1 MSMLVYKVYEL
12 YQALEDD
19 SLSLFYL
26 GDVSDSITEK
36 LIALND
42 RRLNEQLGS
51 GKAGRKIAFLI
62 AECFQNVIRHQEQ
75 PSLMIAGGKPSS
87 SMFMVRHHHQYEY
100 SIASVNLVRNERVAP
115 LQSKLGNLSRL
126 DGVELRKMYLDLL
139 PAGEH
144 SEKGGAG
151 LGLIE
156 MARRSGQQFQYDFI
170 SQNDAYS
177 QFFFQLHMQDKG
189 HSQSPSLQIS
199 DTQKLYN
206 DLQREGILLLYKSD
220 FSQKAMM
227 PVLEMIEFNLR
238 QQRSEVFRQKA
249 ILYVLVE
256 LFQNIMKHGAEWH
269 GRQEGVLCI
278 CKLQDQHLLCAGNF
292 IAQDKIPQLRQH
304 LLQIN
309 ALDKG
314 GLQQLYKQ
322 ELRNTTATTKGGAGL
337 GLIETGRYSSGSFD
351 FSFVTVDDHYSF
363 FTLSTTI

>member
-1 MSMLVYKVYEL
+1 MLVYKVYEL

-19 SLSLFYL
+19 GLSLFYL
-26 GDVSDSITEK
+26 GDVSDNITEK

-42 RRLNEQLGS
+42 RRITEQPGS
-51 GKAGRKIAFLI
+51 GRSGRKIAFLI

-75 PSLMIAGGKPSS
+75 PSLKKGEKKPDS
-87 SMFMVRHHHQYEY
+87 SMFMVRHHRQSQY
-100 SIASVNLVRNERVAP
+100 SIASVNLVRNQRVAP
-115 LQSKLGNLSRL
+115 LQAKLGNLSRL

-139 PAGEH
+139 PGGEY
-144 SEKGGAG
+144 SDKGGAG

-156 MARRSGQQFQYDFI
+156 MARRSGQQFQYDFV
-170 SQNDAYS
+170 SRTDAFS
-177 QFFFQLHMQDKG
+177 QFFFQLHMQEEG
-189 HSQSPSLQIS
+189 AGSAQVLPIS
-199 DTQKLYN
+199 STQKLYES
-206 DLQREGILLLYKSD
+206 LQQEGILLLYKSD

-238 QQRSEVFRQKA
+238 QQRSELFRQKA

-278 CKLQDQHLLCAGNF
+278 CKQDDHHLLCAGNF

-322 ELRNTTATTKGGAGL
+322 ELRNTNATLKGGAGL
-337 GLIETGRYSSGSFD
+337 GLIETGRYSTGSFD
-351 FSFVTVDDHYSF
+351 FSFVTVNDHYSF